1 MRPHYASSIASIPP
15 PKQQQYFEGNRKGE
29 VNELKI
35 LVKNTLSEKDDKKKR
50 EVVKK
55 VIAYMT
61 LGIDVSKIFPEMC
74 MASYTNDMVQKKM
87 IYLYLTT
94 YAEQNKDLA
103 FMAISTFQKDCKHS
117 DPKIRGFAL
126 RNLCSL
132 RFSGAIEYLM
142 PAIRESLSD
151 IDPYVRKTAIM
162 GCVKVYYMQ
171 PEFLSNIEEQ
181 LYKMIS
187 DNDPLV
193 IINAIHALNEI
204 LAAEGGMALSKKLV
218 DYLLGRLKEFNEWG
232 QATILDELSKYQ
244 PKDDKEMFN
253 IMNLLEERL
262 KHSCSAIVLAV
273 IKVFMNF
280 TKNKPQVYEQVITRV
295 KAPLVTLASISEGN
309 LEIMYTI
316 LCHIK
321 FIASKGYNQ
330 VFSQDYKCFYCR
342 VDEPTYIKLI
352 KLEILALIACDF
364 NLGDML
370 NELGEYVTDVDQEIS
385 KKSIQ
390 ALGAIAL
397 RLPDLANAIVKQLS
411 SFITLQDYI
420 TNEVIIVFK
429 DILRKDPKHIKDC
442 LEIIQSDS
450 VTDQNSKIALIY
462 ILGQF
467 GSQIP
472 LAPYILQT
480 FIGVAESVELKHTLL
495 TSCLKVFFCRAPE
508 MQEILGQLFYSIMNN
523 ENEDIDLKDRAA
535 FYYRALQNNPNEI
548 KKLWQNGIKVD
559 KFLEEQNINKEA
571 LLFEFNSLSVI
582 YEKSVNKFI
591 KPAEYFNNL
600 RNKELQD
607 QIQEQQQS
615 TTAEKP
621 DPVQDGFD
629 IEHDITV
636 SNVPI
641 VQNQPNLLEISEQ
654 PKQKLIIDNFVLDYR
669 IEVEYFES
677 MWTSLNNGAS
687 ITRTLARND
696 IANEN
701 AMEQLFNRYRL
712 YNIAAGEEDNVL
724 QMYFYGAHK
733 CQVFFEFEINRNLNT
748 VLLNTKSELEDYAY
762 LAQKYVEDFLKQ
774 SNLIV

>member
-1 MRPHYASSIASIPP
+1 MRPHYASSIANIQP

-35 LVKNTLSEKDDKKKR
+35 LVKNNLSEKDDKKKR
-50 EVVKK
+50 EVIKK

-142 PAIRESLSD
+142 PAIKESLSD

-171 PEFLSNIEEQ
+171 PDYLSNIEEQ

-193 IINAIHALNEI
+193 IINAIHALNEV
-204 LAAEGGMALSKKLV
+204 LAQEGGMALSKKLV

-244 PKDDKEMFN
+244 PKDDTEMFN

-280 TKNKPQVYEQVITRV
+280 TKNKPQIYQQVITRV
-295 KAPLVTLASISEGN
+295 KSPLVTLASISEGN
-309 LEIMYTI
+309 FEIMYTI

-330 VFSQDYKCFYCR
+330 VFAQDYKCFYSR

-352 KLEILALIACDF
+352 KLEILSLIACDI

-390 ALGAIAL
+390 ALGAIAI

-420 TNEVIIVFK
+420 TNEIIIVFK

-442 LEIIQSDS
+442 LDIIQSDS
-450 VTDQNSKIALIY
+450 VTDQNSKITLIY

-480 FIGVAESVELKHTLL
+480 FVGSAEESVELKHALL
-495 TSCLKVFFCRAPE
+495 TSCIKVFFTRAPE
-508 MQEILGQLFYSIMNN
+508 MQEILGKLFYCIINN

-535 FYYRALQNNPNEI
+535 FYYRALQNNPNEL
-548 KKLWQNGIKVD
+548 KKLWQYGIKID
-559 KFLEEQNINKEA
+559 KFLEEQNINQEA

-582 YEKSVNKFI
+582 YEKNVNKFI
-591 KPAEYFNNL
+591 KSFEYFNNL

-607 QIQEQQQS
+607 QIQESQQ
-615 TTAEKP
+615 TTTEKQEP
-621 DPVQDGFD
+621 IQDGFD
-629 IEHDITV
+629 NEQTITIP
-636 SNVPI
+636 NT
-641 VQNQPNLLEISEQ
+641 PNLLEISNQSQ
-654 PKQKLIIDNFVLDYR
+654 PSLTIDSFVLDYR
-669 IEVEYFES
+669 IDVEYFEN

-687 ITRTLARND
+687 FTRQLARID

-701 AMEQLFNRYRL
+701 SMEQLFNRYRL

-733 CQVFFEFEINRNLNT
+733 CQVFFEFEINKNLNT
-748 VLLNTKSELEDYAY
+748 VLLNTRSELEDQAY
-762 LAQKYVEDFLKQ
+762 LAQKYVQDFLKQ
-774 SNLIV
+774 SNLIS